1 MHSNA
6 PFGWSNRRGS
16 DDSTN
21 QNDFFLTFWRDI
33 LAGKKTITIRDE
45 SEKDYQPGT
54 TVEVSTLE
62 EGRVF
67 CQLKILSVDPI
78 AFSEL
83 NEFHA
88 EQENMTLETLKE
100 VIQEIYPGIEQ
111 LYVIQY
117 QRV

>member
-1 MHSNA
+1 MIFRFSSLHLQV
-6 PFGWSNRRGS
+6 
-16 DDSTN
+16 DSV
-21 QNDFFLTFWRDI
+21 
-33 LAGKKTITIRDE
+33 
-45 SEKDYQPGT
+45 YQPGT

-67 CQLKILSVDPI
+67 CQLKILSVEPI
-78 AFSEL
+78 AFSAL
-83 NEFHA
+83 NQFHA